1 MFPGSLLPSTY
12 PDPENLD
19 NLLAR
24 SELERRRDYIQQLNG
39 ILGEEHPLV
48 QLVQQCLH
56 NIPDRRPPAG
66 DILQQLDAAKTQ
78 IEGPYGQIVKVN
90 LDLEKVRALRE
101 KDRQIRHL
109 RQQIQQMEVG
119 GMYVKVIVKP
129 QYYRPPWS
137 PKMCHDWAS
146 FLEAI
151 NA

>member
-24 SELERRRDYIQQLNG
+24 SELERRSDYIQQLNG
-39 ILGEEHPLV
+39 MLGEEHPLV

-56 NIPDRRPPAG
+56 NIPDRRPSAG
-66 DILQQLDAAKTQ
+66 DILQQLEAAKTQ

-101 KDRQIRHL
+101 KDPQIRHL
-109 RQQIQQMEVG
+109 QQQIQQMEVG
-119 GMYVKVIVKP
+119 GMHVKNIVKP
-129 QYYRPPWS
+129 PGVLQTPLVP
-137 PKMCHDWAS
+137 
-146 FLEAI
+146 
-151 NA
+151 